1 MMLPEKW
8 IYIMSIIY
16 ANQIKYQKSR
26 QRLLLPADV
35 TSVMRTNR
43 GVNMD
48 HGHFIQDL
56 NGRQRGSAS

>member
-1 MMLPEKW
+1 
-8 IYIMSIIY
+8 MSIIY

-35 TSVMRTNR
+35 PSVMRTNR

-56 NGRQRGSAS
+56 MGANADQHHNGSATWLSQ